1 MSIEPFLKST
11 MVLDRDKFF
20 DPNEFESTKE
30 KLIEGNVVIVRNAVD
45 KELIRQKVKK
55 LLSQRHQRSSDTRVI
70 QGVGNI
76 YYESNGK
83 TTAEQKNNSKDSYQ
97 AVDKSFYFFPW
108 NYDASGISKLIQPL
122 FDQVLLL
129 NELNPSE
136 IIKRTPKDGVVQR
149 FHLIFYPEGQGL
161 ISTHRDP
168 VKETKFTGGIYVT
181 EYGIDYTE
189 GGFYVIN
196 FDGEKIFVDH
206 EVSSGDLVIFLANL
220 PHGVEK
226 NYFRD
231 SQVHQ
236 GNNDRFLG
244 RCFLNMTVIE
254 SHHIQDRET
263 TKGINIS

>member
-1 MSIEPFLKST
+1 MEPYLKST
-11 MVLDRDKFF
+11 ILLEKHTFF
-20 DPNEFESTKE
+20 DPNEIESIKE
-30 KLIEGNVVIVRNAVD
+30 KLNEGNVVIVKNAVD
-45 KELIRQKVKK
+45 KEEIRQKAKK
-55 LLSQRHQRSSDTRVI
+55 LFSQNHQRSSDTRVI

-76 YYESNGK
+76 YYESNEK
-83 TTAEQKNNSKDSYQ
+83 TTTELKNKSKNSYQ

-108 NYDASGISKLIQPL
+108 NEDTSGISKLIQPL
-122 FDQVLLL
+122 FNQVLLL

-168 VKETKFTGGIYVT
+168 IKETRFTGGIYVT
-181 EYGIDYTE
+181 EYGRDYTE

-196 FDGEKIFVDH
+196 FDREKIFVDH
-206 EVSSGDLVIFLANL
+206 EVSAGDLVIFLANL

-231 SQVHQ
+231 SKVHQ
-236 GNNDRFLG
+236 SDNDRFQG

-254 SHHIQDRET
+254 SHHVQDRET